1 MNIRRSIPLLSALV
15 LLAACETRSRARMD
29 SLQAAT
35 SEQLE
40 LTTTLS
46 AQKDSLARVIVDAD
60 DFIMAIDSQIR
71 TVKGLPTT
79 KRVSRSA
86 ESPIEDQIERRKEVL
101 SRVSALVERAKLTAN
116 QLAASRKREAE
127 LKGETEALQQQIVD
141 EQQKVSVAEAKLNE
155 DHTMIGDLGETIERQ
170 TARIAELETR
180 VDSLITETRTM
191 GERHYRAYYIVGTEQ
206 ELLDKGVVEREG
218 GANFLFVHPGRT
230 LQPSRTLD
238 PSFFTPI
245 DQRAVREIAVPD
257 STKRYRLVS
266 RQNLD
271 KATVRERNKSTFS
284 GPLTIA
290 DAENFWAGSRYLI
303 LVER

>member
-1 MNIRRSIPLLSALV
+1 MNIRRTIPLLSALV

-29 SLQAAT
+29 SLQATTA
-35 SEQLE
+35 EQLD

-71 TVKGLPTT
+71 TVKGLPTA
-79 KRVSRSA
+79 KRVSRRA
-86 ESPIEDQIERRKEVL
+86 ESPIEDQIARRKEVL

-116 QLAASRKREAE
+116 QLAASRQREAA
-127 LKGETEALQQQIVD
+127 LKGDKDALQLQIAD
-141 EQQKVSVAEAKLNE
+141 AQQKITDAEAKLTD
-155 DHTMIGDLGETIERQ
+155 DHTMIGDLGTTIERQ
-170 TARIAELETR
+170 TARIAELELR
-180 VDSLITETRTM
+180 VDSLITETRTI

-218 GANFLFVHPGRT
+218 GANLLFVHPGRT
-230 LQPSRTLD
+230 LQPARTLD

-245 DQRAVREIAVPD
+245 DQRAVHEIQLPD

-271 KATVRERNKSTFS
+271 KATVRERNKTTFS
-284 GPLTIA
+284 GPLQIA
-290 DAENFWAGSRYLI
+290 DADTFWAGSRYLI
-303 LVER
+303 LVQR

>member
-1 MNIRRSIPLLSALV
+1 MLALV
-15 LLAACETRSRARMD
+15 ATGCETRSRARMD
-29 SLQAAT
+29 SLQAST
-35 SEQLE
+35 VEQLE

-79 KRVSRSA
+79 KRISRSA

-101 SRVSALVERAKLTAN
+101 KRVSALVERAKLTAN

-127 LKGETEALQQQIVD
+127 LKGDKDALQTQIAD
-141 EQQKVSVAEAKLNE
+141 ATQKLTDAEAKLND
-155 DHTMIGDLGETIERQ
+155 DHSMIGDLGATIDRQ
-170 TARIAELETR
+170 TARIAELEMR
-180 VDSLITETRTM
+180 VDSLITETRTI
-191 GERHYRAYYIVGTEQ
+191 GEKHYRAYYIVGTEK
-206 ELLDKGVVEREG
+206 ELLDKGIIQREG
-218 GANFLFVHPGRT
+218 GANLLLAHPGRT
-230 LQPSRTLD
+230 LQPARSFD

-245 DQRAVREIAVPD
+245 DQRATHEIALPD

-271 KATVRERNKSTFS
+271 KATVRERNKTTFS
-284 GPLTIA
+284 GPLQIA
-290 DAENFWAGSRYLI
+290 DADNFWAGSRYLI
-303 LVER
+303 LVQR